1 MINAVMIGLGWWGKH
16 SIDAVKGKSEKINII
31 GACSRNKE
39 QHSDYLKKND
49 LKIYNN
55 YEDVLRDDNVHAV
68 ILTTP
73 HSTHTEQIIA
83 AASHNKHVFAE
94 KPLTLT
100 KSDAVRCI
108 NALKKKNL
116 KLGVGFSRRFQ
127 PAYLDLI
134 KMVENGEIGQILHI
148 EGEQS
153 GPSAYK
159 IKDGMWRG
167 KKEESP
173 GGAMA
178 ARGTHVMDA
187 MISIAG
193 EVERISCISERRV
206 LDIDLDDT
214 TSMMVKFKSGV
225 SGYLGTIYVTADIW
239 RLQVYGSKGYL
250 LMDSETRL
258 IKKTLDNKEITTNYP
273 STNIVGL
280 TLEAFADDIEGKGAF
295 PVTNNEAIQGVAAFE
310 AMVKSALNNYEWV
323 SVDNS

>member
-16 SIDAVKGKSEKINII
+16 SIDSIKNKSDKIKIT
-31 GACSRNKE
+31 GACSRNTENHK
-39 QHSDYLKKND
+39 DYITENGLHLYKT
-49 LKIYNN
+49 YQ
-55 YEDVLRDDNVHAV
+55 DVLNDKSVDAV

-73 HSTHTEQIIA
+73 HSMHAEQIIA
-83 AASHNKHVFAE
+83 AAEFNKHVFAE

-100 KSDAVRCI
+100 KDDALRCI
-108 NALKKKNL
+108 DALSKKNL
-116 KLGVGFSRRFQ
+116 KLGIGFSRRFQ

-134 KMVENGEIGQILHI
+134 KMVKDGEIGQVLHI

-193 EVERISCISERRV
+193 EVDKISCISERRV

-214 TSMMVKFKSGV
+214 TAMMMKFKSGV

-239 RLQVYGSKGYL
+239 RLHVYGSKGYL
-250 LMDSETRL
+250 LMDTETRL
-258 IKKTLDNKEITTNYP
+258 IKKTLDNKETVKDYP
-273 STNIVGL
+273 ITNIVGL
-280 TLEAFADDIEGKGAF
+280 ALEAFADDVMGKKTF
-295 PVTNNEAIQGVAAFE
+295 PVTIDEAIQGVAAFE
-310 AMVKSALNNYEWV
+310 AMVKSAENESEWV
-323 SVDNS
+323 SI